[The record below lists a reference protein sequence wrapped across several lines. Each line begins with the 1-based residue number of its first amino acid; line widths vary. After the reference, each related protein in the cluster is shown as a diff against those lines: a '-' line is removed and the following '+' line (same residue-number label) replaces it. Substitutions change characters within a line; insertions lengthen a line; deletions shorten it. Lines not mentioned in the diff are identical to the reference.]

1 MAGLALVAALA
12 ACGTEPDPSEAVDV
26 GAEGESSATESSAP
40 PSSEPASTLP
50 ECAAIW
56 QEGTALPVS
65 YRGCVQ
71 DGVEVKADK
80 RDCSFG
86 RPLVI
91 FDDGFYALAGAR
103 VNITQGPVADDPDY
117 RSALASCTA

>member
-1 MAGLALVAALA
+1 MVGLALGAALV
-12 ACGTEPDPSEAVDV
+12 ACGTGTDEPEAVDV
-26 GAEGESSATESSAP
+26 GSQAP
-40 PSSEPASTLP
+40 SDAASTPAASSEPASTLP
-50 ECAAIW
+50 DCAAVW
-56 QEGTALPVS
+56 QEGSTLPVS
-65 YRGCVQ
+65 YRGCSQ
-71 DGVEVKADK
+71 DGVDVKADK

-103 VNITQGPVADDPDY
+103 VNVTQGPVADDPDY